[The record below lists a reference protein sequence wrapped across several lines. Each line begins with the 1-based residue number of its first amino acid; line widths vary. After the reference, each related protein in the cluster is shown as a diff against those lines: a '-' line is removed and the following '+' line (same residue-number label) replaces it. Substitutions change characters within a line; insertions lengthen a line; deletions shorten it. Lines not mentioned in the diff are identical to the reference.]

1 MADAKTGNRRVL
13 TGTVISSVMDK
24 TVVVEVVSLK
34 AHPVYKKR
42 YRTTKK
48 YYVHDE
54 ENQCNAGDKIS
65 ISETRPLS
73 KTKRW
78 RVLDIVER
86 AR

>member
-1 MADAKTGNRRVL
+1 MAETRQGKRRVL
-13 TGTVISSVMDK
+13 SGTVISNAMDK
-24 TVVVEVVSLK
+24 TVVVEVISLK

-54 ENQCNAGDKIS
+54 ENQCSPGDKIT

-86 AR
+86 AK

>member
-1 MADAKTGNRRVL
+1 MAEVKTGKRRVL
-13 TGTVISSVMDK
+13 MGTVISSAMNK

-54 ENQCNAGDKIS
+54 ENQCNQGDRIT
-65 ISETRPLS
+65 IAETRPLS

-78 RVLDIVER
+78 RVLDIVQR

>member
-1 MADAKTGNRRVL
+1 MAETRVNKRRVL
-13 TGTVISSVMDK
+13 TGTVISSSMDK
-24 TVVVEVVSLK
+24 TVVVEVVTLK

-54 ENQCNAGDKIS
+54 ENVCNIGDTITLA
-65 ISETRPLS
+65 ETRPMS
-73 KTKRW
+73 KKKRW
-78 RVLDIVER
+78 RVLDVVQR